1 MLDCLTFG
9 TWSCGL
15 RVWLASHWRNSQAMG
30 FGRIGSSLRQ
40 IDRGNLT
47 AVPQAHVVK
56 KPGLNP
62 AEPWTIDYC
71 PAQEGCRYHHHD
83 ENGLSH
89 GRGLLA
95 LTQSSINLL
104 SWQSPRTGLS
114 NQDRPK

>member
-1 MLDCLTFG
+1 
-9 TWSCGL
+9 
-15 RVWLASHWRNSQAMG
+15 MG
-30 FGRIGSSLRQ
+30 FGGIGSGLRQ

-47 AVPQAHVVK
+47 AVLQAHVIK

-62 AEPWTIDYC
+62 AESRTIDYG

-95 LTQSSINLL
+95 LTQPSITLF
-104 SWQSPRTGLS
+104 SWQSPRAALS
-114 NQDRPK
+114 NRDRPK

>member
-1 MLDCLTFG
+1 MLDWLTLG
-9 TWSCGL
+9 TGSCGL

-30 FGRIGSSLRQ
+30 FGGIGSSLRH
-40 IDRGNLT
+40 IDEGNVTTVL
-47 AVPQAHVVK
+47 QAHEVK
-56 KPGLNP
+56 ESGLNP
-62 AEPWTIDYC
+62 AEYWTIDYC

-114 NQDRPK
+114 NRDRPK